1 MPCHGIRKIAPDGK
15 ETIIAGTDASLGV
28 RLGAPGSLNTIDAL
42 ATGLD
47 GIVYVMSENAVL
59 RLKQ

>member
-1 MPCHGIRKIAPDGK
+1 
-15 ETIIAGTDASLGV
+15 V